1 MSTTATCL
9 EDAYRVQT
17 ERIAEL
23 ERENAE
29 LNATLDSI
37 ISADERAVTL
47 WRAAHPGNE
56 LVIPDRAKLVGWLL
70 EQNDKLQ
77 ANAERVGE
85 ANDRLV
91 VENGALRKDYIE
103 MGKTALKSEINHYIG
118 SIIMTDEQRKLRE
131 AVKKELPER
140 ASWAEIYAVY
150 EIVRDRT
157 KEAQP

>member
-70 EQNDKLQ
+70 EQN
-77 ANAERVGE
+77 A
-85 ANDRLV
+85 
-91 VENGALRKDYIE
+91 ALRKDYVE

-131 AVKKELPER
+131 AVKKELPDR

-150 EIVRDRT
+150 EMVRDRT
-157 KEAQP
+157 KEAKP

>member
-1 MSTTATCL
+1 MSATNW
-9 EDAYRVQT
+9 EDVYRVQT

-23 ERENAE
+23 EREIAS
-29 LNATLDSI
+29 L
-37 ISADERAVTL
+37 RA
-47 WRAAHPGNE
+47 H
-56 LVIPDRAKLVGWLL
+56 
-70 EQNDKLQ
+70 
-77 ANAERVGE
+77 AERMGQ
-85 ANDRLV
+85 ANDRLI
-91 VENGALRKDYIE
+91 VENDALRKDYVE
-103 MGKTALKSEINHYIG
+103 MGQTALRSEINHYIG

>member
-1 MSTTATCL
+1 VSNPATNW

-23 ERENAE
+23 ERENA
-29 LNATLDSI
+29 
-37 ISADERAVTL
+37 
-47 WRAAHPGNE
+47 
-56 LVIPDRAKLVGWLL
+56 
-70 EQNDKLQ
+70 
-77 ANAERVGE
+77 
-85 ANDRLV
+85 
-91 VENGALRKDYIE
+91 ALREGYIE

-118 SIIMTDEQRKLRE
+118 SIMMTDEQRKLRE

>member
-1 MSTTATCL
+1 MSATNW
-9 EDAYRVQT
+9 EDVYRVQT
-17 ERIAEL
+17 ARIAEL

-29 LNATLDSI
+29 LNATLDTI
-37 ISADERAVTL
+37 ISADERAIKL

-56 LVIPDRAKLVGWLL
+56 LLIPDRAKLVAWLL
-70 EQNDKLQ
+70 EQNAELR
-77 ANAERVGE
+77 AHAERVGE

-91 VENGALRKDYIE
+91 VENGALRKDYVE
-103 MGKTALKSEINHYIG
+103 MGQTALRSTINHYIG

-157 KEAQP
+157 KEAKQ